1 MRRTLSRDPCVL
13 SEVRK
18 RYVRCILSGG
28 VRRHPPLATSLMPA
42 LVRRRFA
49 LAVALTCSA
58 LLTGAV
64 PLVAQSSAKAT
75 ASQAKTA
82 AKSPSKSTAPS
93 MLGSWS
99 GKATVPLPDSAIV
112 VPVFYTFTETAGAMG
127 GTAMVP
133 GQGSGPI
140 SNVVRTGNRVQFRVT
155 APEGRL
161 LEHDGTFGPD
171 GAIEGMVQMNKQ
183 PLATFRIVPRPPA
196 KTAK

>member
-1 MRRTLSRDPCVL
+1 MPAP
-13 SEVRK
+13 
-18 RYVRCILSGG
+18 
-28 VRRHPPLATSLMPA
+28 VRRHLAHVAAFLLFGSLSA
-42 LVRRRFA
+42 VR
-49 LAVALTCSA
+49 
-58 LLTGAV
+58 
-64 PLVAQSSAKAT
+64 PLVAQQNAKAPARSAKSTNAP
-75 ASQAKTA
+75 AG
-82 AKSPSKSTAPS
+82 KSSIVAPS

-112 VPVFYTFTETAGAMG
+112 VPVFYTFTETAGAIG

-196 KTAK
+196 KPAK